1 MTLSDRVVIPAHVMA
16 RQVGEET
23 VILDL
28 ASGTYFGLD
37 TVGARIWQLMG
48 EGRMLAEVC
57 AAMLAEYEVSA
68 DDIEPVP
75 GPVSPKPASASPLVS
90 RGSQVLRCSGVPNR

>member
-1 MTLSDRVVIPAHVMA
+1 MNLHNKVSIPAQVMA

-37 TVGARIWQLMG
+37 LVGARVWELLS
-48 EGRMLAEVC
+48 EGRAPNAVCETMLV
-57 AAMLAEYEVSA
+57 EY
-68 DDIEPVP
+68 D
-75 GPVSPKPASASPLVS
+75 VS
-90 RGSQVLRCSGVPNR
+90 RDEIERDLSELLDALVDKGLIRSESA

>member
-1 MTLSDRVVIPAHVMA
+1 MNLTDKVTIPAQVMA

-37 TVGARIWQLMG
+37 PVGARVWQLMG
-48 EGRMLAEVC
+48 EGKTLSEICDTMLD
-57 AAMLAEYEVSA
+57 EYEVTRDTLERDVIELAQELSA
-68 DDIEPVP
+68 QGLIVP
-75 GPVSPKPASASPLVS
+75 A
-90 RGSQVLRCSGVPNR
+90 